1 MSKNS
6 SSSHLLGKV
15 ALSFSGGGGRAAAYH
30 LGTLSCLDRLDLLA
44 DVSIISSASGGTFTA
59 AKYALSLKQAPEG
72 EDLHETFRK
81 FYKSFTDFLVNADL
95 IPRALKALVD
105 KSPKSPSPRRTVVK
119 ALADVYDQTLMDGAR
134 FESLWKGRDIHL
146 KDIIFNSTEC
156 KHGMAFRFQK
166 TEQNHKIGNSRV
178 WIDKKHAMSIRMA
191 DIVAASSDI
200 PVGLEPL
207 IFPQDFVWPEESPGL
222 YQDVRKYLQRHF
234 KVDRLPLMDGGVID
248 NQGIEGVL
256 IAARPPLDPTALT
269 ESAVL
274 KYDLLM
280 EYMNSVDP
288 MPKDESIGWVYDF
301 LPDQDDLGL
310 FIISDVPELSEDI
323 YDPKPDVS
331 LATLTGT
338 DRAGLYVGLHLPHHL
353 GSWLTVGR
361 MSVVAWILFV
371 VSGLT
376 AVQLLTYSIFV
387 GPPYGGTSWGLGAFF
402 FHAVPLILSGTLLAA
417 LVLLRS
423 TVRSLVR
430 KASPGVPNLWQYLKR
445 LTLDDIIYMTY
456 ARLSSTWAL
465 TGTIF
470 LNRIRRLMYYS
481 LYASDAPADVD
492 KHMATPR
499 ASGTGKKVRAGSP
512 LHTRLVL
519 SEIYGLA
526 RPPVDFH
533 VKMPDRLGVSSDM
546 KKVAESASNI
556 PTTLWLTEQQVETLV
571 MCGQTTTCYGIIK
584 HLLIR
589 KGETPAID
597 DLLATTCELWETLKT
612 ECSALLLQ
620 VERTNQSPGSNEN
633 PAARTANA

>member
-207 IFPQDFVWPEESPGL
+207 IFPRDFVWPEESPGL

-387 GPPYGGTSWGLGAFF
+387 GPPYRWDELGVGGILLSCGSTDSFRNPAGRTCAASFHSPEPCTKSISRGAESV
-402 FHAVPLILSGTLLAA
+402 AVPQTTHPRRHHLHD
-417 LVLLRS
+417 LRS
-423 TVRSLVR
+423 PLIDLGVDWHDLSQPHPETHVLFPVRLR
-430 KASPGVPNLWQYLKR
+430 
-445 LTLDDIIYMTY
+445 
-456 ARLSSTWAL
+456 
-465 TGTIF
+465 
-470 LNRIRRLMYYS
+470 
-481 LYASDAPADVD
+481 
-492 KHMATPR
+492 
-499 ASGTGKKVRAGSP
+499 RAG
-512 LHTRLVL
+512 
-519 SEIYGLA
+519 G
-526 RPPVDFH
+526 
-533 VKMPDRLGVSSDM
+533 
-546 KKVAESASNI
+546 
-556 PTTLWLTEQQVETLV
+556 
-571 MCGQTTTCYGIIK
+571 CGQTHGNSSRLRNREEGPC
-584 HLLIR
+584 R
-589 KGETPAID
+589 F
-597 DLLATTCELWETLKT
+597 
-612 ECSALLLQ
+612 SAPHQ
-620 VERTNQSPGSNEN
+620 TRS
-633 PAARTANA
+633 